1 MKKTS
6 LLFALFVQLTLFSQ
20 GCTIDYN
27 QTLVGI
33 YPSSLAPA
41 TVGLSYS
48 TDVTFVLPTDTLGYP
63 FTNFQIV
70 SINLPLGLNWSCNE
84 ALNNCNYN
92 PQFDVYGCIH
102 ISGIPLLAGNFQV
115 AISILADLTILQG
128 YPYQFNMNFQ
138 VNPPVIMN
146 NSGAFSYQ
154 LNQPCAPAIATFF
167 NQQPNLAFY
176 SWDFGN
182 GAGSNAENPSPQY
195 YPNAGNYPITY
206 SAYAQ
211 MDTALHIELTEFNL
225 QNMSNY
231 GENFPSFE
239 EADPY
244 FKIKKNGQVI
254 YQSAVII
261 DQNPPLTW
269 WPNLNLELGQNY
281 TLEIWE
287 ADQSIGE
294 NYFGADDYI
303 GNHTLNI
310 GSCNGCYAGSAQ
322 IAYQI
327 TIENINPIPSFQDT
341 ATLTLFDSPLVPILQ
356 NDSTLQQLLAIN
368 TSSYLQWYW
377 NGAPLLGQNNNSLN
391 LQESGYYHVL
401 SINQH
406 GCAQSSDTLFIT
418 VDLAAVEDN
427 NSAGAS
433 FHLTIDQ
440 LTKQLSIE
448 IEPELVGAQIE
459 LWLIDGR
466 LIDAWK
472 SVQTIE
478 NYPID
483 LLSNGIYLVKL
494 SKGNIVKESKI
505 SIVH

>member
-1 MKKTS
+1 
-6 LLFALFVQLTLFSQ
+6 
-20 GCTIDYN
+20 
-27 QTLVGI
+27 
-33 YPSSLAPA
+33 
-41 TVGLSYS
+41 
-48 TDVTFVLPTDTLGYP
+48 
-63 FTNFQIV
+63 
-70 SINLPLGLNWSCNE
+70 
-84 ALNNCNYN
+84 
-92 PQFDVYGCIH
+92 
-102 ISGIPLLAGNFQV
+102 
-115 AISILADLTILQG
+115 
-128 YPYQFNMNFQ
+128 
-138 VNPPVIMN
+138 VNPPTVIN
-146 NSGAFSYQ
+146 NSGAFTYQ
-154 LNQPCAPAIATFF
+154 VSQPCAPALVSF
-167 NQQPNLAFY
+167 NNLQPGLDFY
-176 SWDFGN
+176 SWEFGN

-206 SAYAQ
+206 TAYAQ

-244 FKIKKNGQVI
+244 FKVKKNGQVI
-254 YQSAVII
+254 YQSAVVI

-310 GSCNGCYAGSAQ
+310 GSCNGCYAGTAQ
-322 IAYQI
+322 ISYQI
-327 TIENINPIPSFQDT
+327 TMTNINPIPSFQDT
-341 ATLTLFDSPLVPILQ
+341 ATLTLFESPVIPFIV
-356 NDSTLQQLLAIN
+356 NDSLQGQLFAGN
-368 TSSYLQWYW
+368 TNSFIQWYF
-377 NGAPLLGQNNNSLN
+377 NGAPLIGQNGHLLPV
-391 LQESGYYHVL
+391 LQTGYYHLL
-401 SINQH
+401 SINEQS
-406 GCAQSSDTLFIT
+406 CFQSSDTLFIN
-418 VDLAAVEDN
+418 VDFAAVNDD
-427 NSAGAS
+427 NSASAS

-448 IEPELVGAQIE
+448 LEPELVGAQIE
-459 LWLIDGR
+459 LWQIDGR

-483 LLSNGIYLVKL
+483 LLSGGIYLVKL
-494 SKGNIVKESKI
+494 SKGNVVIESKI

>member
-33 YPSSLAPA
+33 YPSSLPPA
-41 TVGLSYS
+41 TVGMSYS

-138 VNPPVIMN
+138 VNPPIIMN

-427 NSAGAS
+427 NSAGAC

-494 SKGNIVKESKI
+494 SKGNVVKASKI

>member
-33 YPSSLAPA
+33 YPSSLPPA
-41 TVGLSYS
+41 TVGMSYS

-70 SINLPLGLNWSCNE
+70 SINLPLGLSWSCNE

-102 ISGIPLLAGNFQV
+102 ISGIPLLAGNFQI

-128 YPYQFNMNFQ
+128 YPYQFNMNFL

-154 LNQPCAPAIATFF
+154 LNQPCAPAIATFV

-176 SWDFGN
+176 SWEFGN

-206 SAYAQ
+206 TAYAQ
-211 MDTALHIELTEFNL
+211 MDTALHIELTELNL

-327 TIENINPIPSFQDT
+327 AIENINPIPSFQDT
-341 ATLTLFDSPLVPILQ
+341 ATLTLFESPLAPTLQ

-368 TSSYLQWYW
+368 ISTFIQWYW
-377 NGAPLLGQNNNSLN
+377 NGTPILGQNNNSLN

-418 VDLAAVEDN
+418 VDLAGVEDN

-433 FHLTIDQ
+433 FHISIDQ
-440 LTKQLSIE
+440 LTKQLKIE

-494 SKGNIVKESKI
+494 SKGNLVKASKI

>member
-33 YPSSLAPA
+33 YPISLPPA

-138 VNPPVIMN
+138 VNPPIIMN

-310 GSCNGCYAGSAQ
+310 GSCNGCYAGNAQ

-341 ATLTLFDSPLVPILQ
+341 ATLTLFESPLVPILQ

-391 LQESGYYHVL
+391 IQESGYYHVL

-440 LTKQLSIE
+440 LTNQLSIE

>member
-341 ATLTLFDSPLVPILQ
+341 ATLTLFESPLVPILQ

>member
-138 VNPPVIMN
+138 VNPPIIMN

-341 ATLTLFDSPLVPILQ
+341 ATLTLFESPLVPILQ

>member
-138 VNPPVIMN
+138 VNPPIIMN

-427 NSAGAS
+427 NSAGAN

-440 LTKQLSIE
+440 LTNQLSIE
-448 IEPELVGAQIE
+448 IEPEIVGAQIE

>member
-33 YPSSLAPA
+33 YPISLPPA

-310 GSCNGCYAGSAQ
+310 GSCNGCYAGNAQ

-341 ATLTLFDSPLVPILQ
+341 ATLTLFESPLVPILQ

-440 LTKQLSIE
+440 LTNQLSIE

-494 SKGNIVKESKI
+494 SKGNVVKASKI

>member
-6 LLFALFVQLTLFSQ
+6 LLFALFLQLTLFSQ

-33 YPSSLAPA
+33 YPSSLPPA
-41 TVGLSYS
+41 TVGMSYS

-70 SINLPLGLNWSCNE
+70 SINLPLGLSWSCNE

-115 AISILADLTILQG
+115 GISILADLTILQG
-128 YPYQFNMNFQ
+128 YPYQFNMNFL

-154 LNQPCAPAIATFF
+154 LNQPCAPAVATFF
-167 NQQPNLAFY
+167 NQQPNLVFY
-176 SWDFGN
+176 SWEFGN

-206 SAYAQ
+206 TAFAQ

-327 TIENINPIPSFQDT
+327 AIENINPIPSFQDT
-341 ATLTLFDSPLVPILQ
+341 ATLTLFESPLTPTLQ

-368 TSSYLQWYW
+368 TSTFIQWYW
-377 NGAPLLGQNNNSLN
+377 NGTPILGQNNNSLN

-418 VDLAAVEDN
+418 VDLAGVEDN

-433 FHLTIDQ
+433 FHISIDQ
-440 LTKQLSIE
+440 LTKQLKIE

-494 SKGNIVKESKI
+494 SKGNLVKASKI